1 MNDPILELFGAAAIV
16 VIFVVMIE
24 IITGFLRPQ
33 ARSWAPV
40 LIGLSL
46 LGLGGLI
53 TLTDTPALW
62 GSEADPGLM
71 EAGGFHWNIVCFLG
85 GALFIGTGF
94 IRQLALGRGREY
106 VQRLNSAL
114 ASTSRE
120 LSSSQELLSS
130 IVRSSISGVMI
141 LQAIRDEAGIV
152 VDLEVR
158 LVNEEAEQ
166 LLGRSKDALIGKPL
180 VKNLPCIRG
189 EGLFHDALSV
199 IETKL
204 PFRDVR
210 CCNHGDR
217 DRWYQIHAV
226 KHGDGIVATFADVTD
241 QRQVEDR
248 LRHAA
253 QHDTLTGSPNR
264 SLFTERLEQAINRSR
279 RLPNYLFAVLF
290 LDVDHFKTINDSLGH
305 EVGDQ
310 LLISISQ
317 RLRANLRSMDTATR
331 MGEGHLPARL
341 GGDEFA
347 VLLDGI
353 RDVRD
358 ALLVAERIQ
367 KELSAPHAI
376 AGHDV
381 TATASIGIV
390 ISDGRYERADE
401 ILRDADRA
409 MYHAKKSGKN
419 RHVVFDEKMHS
430 EVVNRLSL
438 EKELRSAAEHGEF
451 RLVYQPIISL
461 ETATLV
467 GFEALLRWAHP
478 ERGIVLPKAFLGL
491 AEDLGLIV
499 PLGRRVIREACH
511 QLKKWQTCHPGGT
524 RLTMSVNIS
533 KQQLSQADLIPAIT
547 DLISDAGIE
556 ARSLV
561 LEISETNMI
570 GSATNLVP
578 VLNQLQ
584 AMGVQLAMDD
594 FGTGDSSLSFLHSL
608 PLDIMKIDRSVIKN
622 VVSKQDCASIVRTM
636 VLLAQNLNMKVVA
649 EGIETRE
656 QLAHLKNL
664 KCDYGQGFLFGQPLE
679 PQDAEDL
686 LNSDFRF
693 TIAA

>member
-16 VIFVVMIE
+16 VSFVVMIE
-24 IITGFLRPQ
+24 IITGFLRPT

-53 TLTDTPALW
+53 ALTDTPALP
-62 GSEADPGLM
+62 GSETDPGLM
-71 EAGGFHWNIVCFLG
+71 EAGGFQWNIVCFLG

-94 IRQLALGRGREY
+94 IRQLALGRGREH
-106 VQRLNSAL
+106 VQQLSSAL
-114 ASTSRE
+114 ASASSE
-120 LSSSQELLSS
+120 LSSSKELLSS
-130 IVRSSISGVMI
+130 IKRSSISGIMR
-141 LQAIRDEAGIV
+141 LQAIRDQAGIV

-158 LVNEEAEQ
+158 LVNKEAEQ
-166 LLGRSKDALIGKPL
+166 LLGRSESTLIGNPL
-180 VKNLPCIRG
+180 VEQLPCIRG
-189 EGLFHDALSV
+189 EGLFHDAVSV

-210 CCNHGDR
+210 CCNHGGR
-217 DRWYQIHAV
+217 DRWYQIAAV

-241 QRQVEDR
+241 QKQIEDR

-310 LLISISQ
+310 LLISISE

-331 MGEGHLPARL
+331 IGEGHLPARL

-381 TATASIGIV
+381 TSTASIGIV
-390 ISDGRYERADE
+390 ISNGQYERPDE
-401 ILRDADRA
+401 ILRDADTA
-409 MYHAKKSGKN
+409 MYHAKKSGKA

-438 EKELRSAAEHGEF
+438 EKELRNAAEHGEF

-461 ETATLV
+461 ETAALV

-478 ERGIVLPKAFLGL
+478 ERGIVLPKAFLSL

-499 PLGRRVIREACH
+499 PLGRRVLRQACQ
-511 QLKKWQTCHPGGT
+511 QLKKWQTCHPGRIG
-524 RLTMSVNIS
+524 LTMSVNLS
-533 KQQLSQADLIPAIT
+533 RQQLSQADLIPEIT
-547 DLISDAGIE
+547 DVISEAGIE
-556 ARSLV
+556 AQSLV
-561 LEISETNMI
+561 LEIAETTMI
-570 GSATNLVP
+570 AGANHLVS
-578 VLNQLQ
+578 VLKQLQ

-594 FGTGDSSLSFLHSL
+594 FGTGDSSLSFLHTL
-608 PLDIMKIDRSVIKN
+608 PLNIMKIDRSVIKN
-622 VVSKQDCASIVRTM
+622 MVSKQECASIVRTI
-636 VLLAQNLNMKVVA
+636 VQLAQNLDMKVVA

-656 QLAHLKNL
+656 QLAELQSL

-679 PQDAEDL
+679 SQDAENL
-686 LNSDFRF
+686 LSSDFRF